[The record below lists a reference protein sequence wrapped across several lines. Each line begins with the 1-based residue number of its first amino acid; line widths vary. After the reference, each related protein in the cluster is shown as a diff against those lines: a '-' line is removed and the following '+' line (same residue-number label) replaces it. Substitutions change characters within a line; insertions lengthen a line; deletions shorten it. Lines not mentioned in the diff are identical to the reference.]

1 MVNKLVKCG
10 LAGGIILFIWGA
22 FFWKI
27 LPWHVCQRNHFTNE
41 SEVAK
46 VIKNNAPV
54 SGIYVLPTCDTANSP
69 EAMQQ
74 VMTKMQEGPYIF
86 ASVALKGKNANVVRL
101 MAQSFIFKVIIAGF
115 VAWLLLQTQR
125 LGYKGSVKFVLVAG
139 VALALAATI
148 PYCIWF
154 GFSGAFSFCLII
166 ESVIGWLFAGLA
178 MAKLAMK

>member
-27 LPWHVCQRNHFTNE
+27 LPWHVCQRNHFTDE

-46 VIKNNAPV
+46 AIKNNAPV
-54 SGIYVLPTCDTANSP
+54 SGMYVLPNLHTAGSAD
-69 EAMQQ
+69 EMMKAQ
-74 VMTKMQEGPYIF
+74 TKMQEGPYVF
-86 ASVALKGKNANVVRL
+86 AAVALKGRNANIVRT
-101 MAQSFIFKVIIAGF
+101 MAQSFVFKVIIAGF

-125 LGYKGSVKFVLVAG
+125 LGYKGSVKFVTVAG

-154 GFSGAFSFCLII
+154 GFSGAFVFCHII
-166 ESVIGWLFAGLA
+166 EMIIGWLFAGLA